1 MIARHSMTM
10 IDGFFKASINRFW
23 DRSARLLAVTGM
35 SPNQLTWAGFV
46 LLLLSCAFYVLHGDH
61 FWFGVSLA
69 LIFAMDALDG
79 ALPRVSGQVCTLGWY
94 RAGVGTL
101 SLAVFD
107 GCWLAGILSVTGSL
121 LLSYTKPRVAVE
133 MPIGN
138 DAWPD
143 LLERMERVILICL
156 ALVLD
161 PFVRFPQVLGDGL
174 LWFSMML
181 IGVLAHVTA
190 MQRFMRARRM
200 LRENDRA
207 PP

>member
-1 MIARHSMTM
+1 M

-23 DRSARLLAVTGM
+23 DRGARLLAVTGM

-46 LLLLSCAFYVLHGDH
+46 LVLLSCAFYVLHGDS

-79 ALPRVSGQVCTLGWY
+79 ALARVSGLASRYGGYLDAVVDRYQEVAVYLTLAWFNGY
-94 RAGVGTL
+94 
-101 SLAVFD
+101 
-107 GCWLAGILSVTGSL
+107 WLAGMLAVTGSL
-121 LLSYTKPRVAVE
+121 LVSYNKARVAVE
-133 MPIGN
+133 LPIDN

-161 PFVRFPQVLGDGL
+161 PFVHFPQVLGGGL

-207 PP
+207 SP